1 MNGVDGFVA
10 YVFTLEEFRVAGIS
24 RCPCSKCC
32 LLNWI
37 GPQEMTLH
45 LEQRRSERVSRVTNL
60 NTETPFGEVN
70 WEDNHERYNKMIM
83 DAFGMDVEVFRET
96 HTRKRDRSIVEKR
109 AEDLLTEFSA
119 NLNEATQRAQEEGDE
134 SPATVDPDIVWR
146 QTLSEPY
153 KNRVYGA
160 GGFFASLLR
169 RSSYADS
176 SKSTSSCHTGPP
188 APEVVDL
195 REQVQNLT
203 QSLQSQGDLLQ
214 QQIDEVK
221 SLKSTLAEKD
231 AQAEEH
237 LRCMEEMSRMMAAYY
252 GPLRPGSSGSGAGLD
267 STTAPPLPPRPP
279 PRHPYPEG
287 DDDDDDYEDA

>member
-1 MNGVDGFVA
+1 MAAPVPPHRLWMYDRFYTDRGIRPEFMNGVDGFVA
-10 YVFTLEEFRVAGIS
+10 HVFTLEEFRVAGVS

-45 LEQRRSERVSRVTNL
+45 LYQQVK
-60 NTETPFGEVN
+60 G
-70 WEDNHERYNKMIM
+70 D
-83 DAFGMDVEVFRET
+83 
-96 HTRKRDRSIVEKR
+96 
-109 AEDLLTEFSA
+109 
-119 NLNEATQRAQEEGDE
+119 DE

-160 GGFFASLLR
+160 GGFFASSLR
-169 RSSYADS
+169 RSGYAGS
-176 SKSTSSCHTGPP
+176 SASASSCHTGPP
-188 APEVVDL
+188 APKVVDL

-231 AQAEEH
+231 ARAEEH
-237 LRCMEEMSRMMAAYY
+237 LRRMEEMSRMMAAYY
-252 GPLRPGSSGSGAGLD
+252 GPLRPGTSGGSAAGID

-279 PRHPYPEG
+279 PPPSHPPEG
-287 DDDDDDYEDA
+287 DDDDYDDA

>member
-1 MNGVDGFVA
+1 MATPIPSNRLWMYDRF
-10 YVFTLEEFRVAGIS
+10 YTEFRVAGVS
-24 RCPCSKCC
+24 RCPCSKCR

-45 LEQRRSERVSRVTNL
+45 LYRNGFNPSERVSRVANL
-60 NTETPFGEVN
+60 NTEAPLGEVN
-70 WEDNHERYNKMIM
+70 WEDNHERYNEMIT
-83 DAFGMDVEVFRET
+83 DASTV
-96 HTRKRDRSIVEKR
+96 
-109 AEDLLTEFSA
+109 FSA
-119 NLNEATQRAQEEGDE
+119 NLDEATQRAEEEGDE
-134 SPATVDPDIVWR
+134 SAATVDPDIVWR
-146 QTLSEPY
+146 QTLFEPH

-160 GGFFASLLR
+160 GGFFASSLR
-169 RSSYADS
+169 RSGYAGS
-176 SKSTSSCHTGPP
+176 SASASSCHTGPP

-231 AQAEEH
+231 ARAEEL
-237 LRCMEEMSRMMAAYY
+237 LRRMEEMSCMMAAYY
-252 GPLRPGSSGSGAGLD
+252 GPLRPGSSGSAAGLD
-267 STTAPPLPPRPP
+267 FTTAPPLPPRPP
-279 PRHPYPEG
+279 PRHSHPPEG

>member
-1 MNGVDGFVA
+1 MNERLRKMLLDRFANDPGFKKRQA
-10 YVFTLEEFRVAGIS
+10 S
-24 RCPCSKCC
+24 SKKNRASSKGGY
-32 LLNWI
+32 LHTGGSTTI
-37 GPQEMTLH
+37 PKTRARMT
-45 LEQRRSERVSRVTNL
+45 RSLDRLPTN
-60 NTETPFGEVN
+60 
-70 WEDNHERYNKMIM
+70 
-83 DAFGMDVEVFRET
+83 VEVFRET

-119 NLNEATQRAQEEGDE
+119 NLDEATQRAQEEGDE
-134 SPATVDPDIVWR
+134 SPTTVDPDIVWR

-160 GGFFASLLR
+160 EGFFASSLR
-169 RSSYADS
+169 RSGYAVS
-176 SKSTSSCHTGPP
+176 SASASSCHTGPP

-231 AQAEEH
+231 AREEEH
-237 LRCMEEMSRMMAAYY
+237 LRRMEEMSRMMAAYY
-252 GPLRPGSSGSGAGLD
+252 GPLRPENSGSGAGLD

-279 PRHPYPEG
+279 PRHPHPEG